1 MGFSI
6 TRCRSTGIGDL
17 PDCEERVVFF
27 FWFFGTFLPCLLMAL
42 CEGV

>member
-17 PDCEERVVFF
+17 PDCEERVGFF
-27 FWFFGTFLPCLLMAL
+27 LGTFSPSH
-42 CEGV
+42 

>member
-27 FWFFGTFLPCLLMAL
+27 FLVFWYVSPLPINGFM
-42 CEGV
+42 